1 MEEKKEATILF
12 NDKKIPMS
20 QLSFQTQRNMQ
31 RLSQLQ
37 NTIPQLQ
44 EQLAEAQVLLQ
55 DYSSKV
61 NAALEEAASRQDD
74 QVVETSEGKP
84 WEGKEALQEIHTH
97 ERECALRYERIE
109 ERLADGS
116 RRFDRIERMLWGVII
131 LIIGSLL
138 VPQFLGA

>member
-1 MEEKKEATILF
+1 MEEQKEATVVF

-44 EQLAEAQVLLQ
+44 EQLSEAQVLLQ

-61 NAALEEAASRQDD
+61 NAALEEAASRQDEA
-74 QVVETSEGKP
+74 VETSEGKP
-84 WEGKEALQEIHTH
+84 WEEDQ
-97 ERECALRYERIE
+97 
-109 ERLADGS
+109 
-116 RRFDRIERMLWGVII
+116 VI
-131 LIIGSLL
+131 
-138 VPQFLGA
+138 Q

>member
-1 MEEKKEATILF
+1 MSEEQKEATVVF

-37 NTIPQLQ
+37 NLIPNLQ

-61 NAALEEAASRQDD
+61 NAALEEVASRQ
-74 QVVETSEGKP
+74 VEQEVSTSEGKP
-84 WEGKEALQEIHTH
+84 WEDDQ
-97 ERECALRYERIE
+97 
-109 ERLADGS
+109 
-116 RRFDRIERMLWGVII
+116 VI
-131 LIIGSLL
+131 
-138 VPQFLGA
+138 Q

>member
-1 MEEKKEATILF
+1 MEEQKEATVVF

-37 NTIPQLQ
+37 NTIPNLQ
-44 EQLAEAQVLLQ
+44 EQLAEAQVLLK

-61 NAALEEAASRQDD
+61 NAALEEVVSRQND

-84 WEGKEALQEIHTH
+84 WEDDQ
-97 ERECALRYERIE
+97 
-109 ERLADGS
+109 
-116 RRFDRIERMLWGVII
+116 VI
-131 LIIGSLL
+131 
-138 VPQFLGA
+138 Q